1 MKKGFI
7 FIVFLLSLSLGCVVY
22 AENLASEKLLEL
34 LEQKGFLT
42 KKEVESVKE
51 LLVKEEAK
59 EVEVVYEEGIHVRTK
74 DRSFDTRIG
83 GLIQTDL
90 ILFDSHYPE
99 DNDFDIR
106 RTRFFLTGSLF
117 DYFKYKFEVELE
129 GASSNRLVDAYINF
143 DYFPYLQFQVGQFK
157 EPFSLENLIS
167 DKYLPFTERSM
178 SYYLTPSR
186 DVGFMIHGSLFNDFL
201 NYGIGIFNGDGRDAS
216 RRDQKDDKEI
226 TGRLVARPFNFFG
239 PSFFKGLQIGGSFS
253 YARLDTSDLN
263 LAIRTPARTRFFT
276 VNSRAKY
283 HIIQDIDNKE
293 RLGFEMAYNYGPLIV
308 MGEYI
313 TNDFSEVLL
322 ASEESFDFDL
332 KGWYVSLLF
341 MLTGEEPTMK
351 GGVLQKIKPRKC
363 FNIDERRWGAWGIGL
378 RYEQFV
384 AGRNVYDKLVYEG
397 NSVRRANS
405 FTVALN
411 WYLNSM
417 VRFSLNYS
425 RTRFAQSLFLGTSPE
440 GYSYYEDTEH
450 AWITRFQ
457 LEF

>member
-1 MKKGFI
+1 MKKGFL
-7 FIVFLLSLSLGCVVY
+7 FIIFLLSLSLGCVVY
-22 AENLASEKLLEL
+22 AENLASDRLLEL
-34 LEQKGFLT
+34 LEKKGFLT
-42 KKEVESVKE
+42 KDEVESVKE

-74 DRSFDTRIG
+74 DKSFDTRIG
-83 GLIQTDL
+83 GVLQSDL

-106 RTRFFLTGSLF
+106 RARLFLTGRLF
-117 DYFKYKFEVELE
+117 RYFNYKFEVEFE
-129 GASSNRLVDAYINF
+129 GASSDRLVDAYINF

-167 DKYLPFTERSM
+167 DKYLPFNERSM
-178 SYYLTPSR
+178 SYYLTPAR
-186 DVGFMIHGSLFNDFL
+186 DVGFMIHGSLFSDFI
-201 NYGIGIFNGDGRDAS
+201 NYGIGIFNGDGRDAN
-216 RRDQKDDKEI
+216 RRDQKDDKEV
-226 TGRLVARPFNFFG
+226 TGRLVARPFHYCD
-239 PSFFKGLQIGGSFS
+239 PSFLKGLQIGGSFS
-253 YARLDTSDLN
+253 YAKLDTSDLTI
-263 LAIRTPARTRFFT
+263 AIGTPARTEFFT
-276 VNSRAKY
+276 VTSRAKY
-283 HIIQDIDNKE
+283 HIIYDVDNRE

-322 ASEESFDFDL
+322 ASEERFDFDL
-332 KGWYVSLLF
+332 KGWYVGLLF
-341 MLTGEEPTMK
+341 MLTGEEPIMK
-351 GGVLQKIKPRKC
+351 GAVLQKIEPKRC

-378 RYEQFV
+378 RYEQFE
-384 AGRNVYDKLVYEG
+384 AGRNVYEKLVYEG

-425 RTRFAQSLFLGTSPE
+425 RTRFAQPLFLGTSPK

>member
-1 MKKGFI
+1 MGFVCVI
-7 FIVFLLSLSLGCVVY
+7 FFVFLSFSCVVY
-22 AENLASEKLLEL
+22 AENLANDRLLEL

-42 KKEVESVKE
+42 KEEVESIKE
-51 LLVKEEAK
+51 ILVKEEAK
-59 EVEVVYEEGIHVRTK
+59 DVEVVYEEGIHIRTK
-74 DRSFDTRIG
+74 DKSFDTRIG
-83 GLIQTDL
+83 GVIQSDL

-106 RTRFFLTGSLF
+106 RARLFLTGKLF
-117 DYFKYKFEVELE
+117 RYFNYEFEVELE
-129 GASSNRLVDAYINF
+129 GASSDRLVDAYINF
-143 DYFPYLQFQVGQFK
+143 DYFPYLQLQAGQFK

-167 DKYLPFTERSM
+167 DKYLPFNERSM
-178 SYYLTPSR
+178 AYYLTPAR
-186 DVGFMIHGSLFNDFL
+186 DVGFMIHGNLFKDTI
-201 NYGIGIFNGDGRDAS
+201 NYGIGIFNGDGRDAN
-216 RRDQKDDKEI
+216 RRDQKDDKEV
-226 TGRLVARPFNFFG
+226 TGRLVAKLFNLIG
-239 PSFFKGLQIGGSFS
+239 PSLLKGLQIGGSFS

-263 LAIRTPARTRFFT
+263 IAIRTPARTRFFT

-283 HIIQDIDNKE
+283 HIIQEVDDRE
-293 RLGFEMAYNYGPLIV
+293 RLGFELVYTYGPLIL

-313 TNDFSEVLL
+313 TNDFSDVVL
-322 ASEESFDFDL
+322 ASKESFDFDL
-332 KGWYVSLLF
+332 KGWYLSMLF
-341 MLTGEEPTMK
+341 MLTGEEPTVK
-351 GGVLQKIKPRKC
+351 RGVLEKIRPRSC
-363 FNIDERRWGAWGIGL
+363 FNIDERRWGAWGVGM
-378 RYEQFV
+378 RYEQFE
-384 AGRNVYDKLVYEG
+384 AGRNVYAKLVHEG

-450 AWITRFQ
+450 AWVTRFQ